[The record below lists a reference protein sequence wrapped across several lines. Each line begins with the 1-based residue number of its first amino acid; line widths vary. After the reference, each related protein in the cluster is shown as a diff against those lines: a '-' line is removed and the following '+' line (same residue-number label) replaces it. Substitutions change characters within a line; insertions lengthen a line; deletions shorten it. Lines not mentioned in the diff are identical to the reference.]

1 MDVVLVDPLRVMS
14 GRRSCKRSVTMGAA
28 IVAVLTAAACH
39 RIIGSRDVP
48 AGMFVGATLDGGLVG
63 IVTVDSLEACL
74 RGNGET
80 RLLPLA
86 GDPDL
91 AEDPFLTVECSR
103 ISPLTAEEL
112 SKVFDGKGDSR
123 GEAEIPENDSPIGD
137 GSRGYLRIPGDAIW
151 TEFYLRYNRAFIR
164 LVEWTSGNHWG
175 VEVDHTYRVEL
186 VGGRRVIRTVRSRE
200 RDVELD

>member
-1 MDVVLVDPLRVMS
+1 MDPLRVVS
-14 GRRSCKRSVTMGAA
+14 GRRSCKRSVTVGA
-28 IVAVLTAAACH
+28 IVLAAVVALGCH
-39 RIIGSRDVP
+39 RIVASREVP
-48 AGMFVGATLDGGLVG
+48 ARMFVGATLDGGLVG

-74 RGNGET
+74 RGKGEA
-80 RLLPLA
+80 RLFPLA

-112 SKVFDGKGDSR
+112 SKVFDGKGGAR
-123 GEAEIPENDSPIGD
+123 GRAEIPENDSPLAD
-137 GSRGYLRIPGDAIW
+137 GSSGYLRIPGETFW
-151 TEFYLRYNRAFIR
+151 TEYYLRHNESFIR
-164 LVEWTSGNHWG
+164 LVQWSSGNHWG

-186 VGGRRVIRTVRSRE
+186 AGGRRVIRTIRSRE